1 MSFFACFFSSIQA
14 REIKIDCKPVSVKIL
29 VAPDPNHTEIA
40 KELRKC
46 KLDNNKMRYHPV
58 RVRFFHLDRQ
68 TALRKLLWH
77 ENDLDTK
84 VLVKKNWKKF
94 YFFDIFRTHF
104 DNDF

>member
-1 MSFFACFFSSIQA
+1 M
-14 REIKIDCKPVSVKIL
+14 SVKIL

-40 KELRKC
+40 EELRKC